1 MLLELFSG
9 LFLLCACVF
18 LCCWDRSRLKTHLEV
33 VFQAH
38 RLLHLNYI
46 LTLTPTLT
54 QPSHTSLCILQL
66 STLTQCQIVLC
77 DAGQSSVLLPVL
89 LVRSPLV
96 LDQPT
101 LSAIVLFGRRFL
113 CDKHLLLSINFLPG
127 GSAFGFTVPPVPLG
141 CCLFSSHGTNL
152 KMDLKLCPSTMSC
165 LCWLWSLAMTSSRF
179 MYECINIDSD
189 PYSDDYIWWSF
200 PLCAVNF
207 TLTFQDCT
215 NVMLFYLVSDIPTWP
230 SLVFLRPDRVLD
242 AHLS

>member
-165 LCWLWSLAMTSSRF
+165 LCCLIMKSCYDFLSFHVWMYQYRFWPIFRWLYMMKLSTMCCELHFNISRL
-179 MYECINIDSD
+179 Y
-189 PYSDDYIWWSF
+189 
-200 PLCAVNF
+200 
-207 TLTFQDCT
+207 
-215 NVMLFYLVSDIPTWP
+215 
-230 SLVFLRPDRVLD
+230 
-242 AHLS
+242 